1 MSEAE
6 RPGQRLRVVWE
17 FSLVA
22 LLQGIQVASL
32 LIALVYWFVL
42 NANRGQDNER
52 RLAELQSSVSGQITE
67 LRQAV
72 AVGLADVRQ
81 QLNALPDTR
90 ARIDQAEK
98 RLADVD
104 ARYGNLDTRIGVV
117 ERQMVELHSDMSSIT
132 RASNVPLPGA
142 RR

>member
-52 RLAELQSSVSGQITE
+52 RLAELQASVSGQITE

-72 AVGLADVRQ
+72 AVGLSDVRQ
-81 QLNALPDTR
+81 QLNARYAR
-90 ARIDQAEK
+90 A
-98 RLADVD
+98 
-104 ARYGNLDTRIGVV
+104 T
-117 ERQMVELHSDMSSIT
+117 
-132 RASNVPLPGA
+132 
-142 RR
+142 